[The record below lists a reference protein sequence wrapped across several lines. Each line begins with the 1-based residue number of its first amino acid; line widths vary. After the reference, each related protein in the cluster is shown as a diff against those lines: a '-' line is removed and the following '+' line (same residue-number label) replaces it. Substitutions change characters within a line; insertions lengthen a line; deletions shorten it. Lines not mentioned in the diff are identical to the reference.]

1 MSGPATGVAVCVNRR
16 SEMGNDDNCV
26 VYLETA
32 VAEELLGLVDDEPG
46 DADEDL
52 LDEAAAAIE
61 HANGGLPPFKQQAVA
76 RGGAVALGLDPAE
89 VESLRTLIE
98 TNTEI
103 DSQKLKSAARSL
115 QTKLRAA
122 SKKARS

>member
-1 MSGPATGVAVCVNRR
+1 
-16 SEMGNDDNCV
+16 MGNDDNCV
-26 VYLETA
+26 VYLETE

-46 DADEDL
+46 DADEYL

-61 HANGGLPPFKQQAVA
+61 HANGGLPPVKQQAVA
-76 RGGAVALGLDPAE
+76 RGEAVALGLDSAE

-103 DSQKLKSAARSL
+103 DPQKLKSAARSL